1 MSQYTTGELAKLCGV
16 TVRTVQFYDTKGI
29 LCPSA
34 LTEGGQRIYSDQ
46 DLKQLRLICLLKTM
60 GLTLESIKEILVSKA
75 PDQVLQ
81 LLLEEQL
88 HRVEG
93 EIAQKEEQRRRI
105 MQVKSCLEDAK
116 TIPAQSIQDIEQM
129 MKEQKRLKTI
139 HMTMLAAGL
148 IMDVIEIGLLVWWI
162 FTGMWAPFAVGM
174 AVVVTLGILVTRY
187 YYHHTAYRC
196 PHCRERFRP
205 ALKAFLFSAH
215 TPKTRKLC
223 CPKCGY
229 QGFCVETASETEEK

>member
-1 MSQYTTGELAKLCGV
+1 MPRPKKRPDYDPEQVTRDFMSAVADAFGFYDDRMDDTAPGLNAVAAEFGITALKARKLLITAGVYSTALSRRIAELAAAGYK
-16 TVRTVQFYDTKGI
+16 
-29 LCPSA
+29 
-34 LTEGGQRIYSDQ
+34 
-46 DLKQLRLICLLKTM
+46 
-60 GLTLESIKEILVSKA
+60 
-75 PDQVLQ
+75 
-81 LLLEEQL
+81 
-88 HRVEG
+88 
-93 EIAQKEEQRRRI
+93 
-105 MQVKSCLEDAK
+105 
-116 TIPAQSIQDIEQM
+116 IEQM